1 MSVTS
6 TIDRIKDTTIMRM
19 IRKMAGVIDE
29 QIASVKAVN
38 DKLDNFNIDGVETQL
53 AKNTSDIGQLKI
65 SDNEHTAQITT
76 LDSNVDNHAREIT
89 NLKASDV
96 KQNSDIEGLN
106 TLTDALTKELPT
118 DITLYRDGT
127 GKIRMQVIKE
137 DNTTF
142 DSNTLDMVIPY
153 QYSIISGT
161 SARSFKLD
169 ITTSDGNHIITN
181 DFLIPEGGG
190 TDITVTSVTL
200 IKDPTNSNKVKVSI
214 GLSDGTPLESGY
226 VEMVNA
232 VSGTFAN
239 NKLTITV
246 NGVSSVPITI
256 DTTGTVYTQ
265 GTGIKIASG
274 TISIDDTVV
283 ALKSD
288 ISDMETKTNAN
299 ATYATKSALNKLQAN
314 VQDCFNDI
322 SFNDGNLSVT
332 ALDGQ
337 TNTLTLATK
346 IDWTNC
352 SLNDLKTPSV
362 WQVGD
367 MIQGGTLQIGIES
380 GSKAEWLQSVSLL
393 CSSVDTDSV
402 TFYGY
407 CIYNSILPST
417 ETYNVDY
424 VIFYANG
431 NIKIREAKPTA
442 TPYDTNFAPSAQ
454 TINLY
459 KNTASTITGQNK
471 IINVSS
477 VNDAIE
483 KAQIGNNFILPSIEY
498 TADTADNTPMHVTIA
513 SGGPVVGST
522 IYLNTLN
529 MTVIAKTDT
538 TVTLNGYGRYAYKA
552 SASSN
557 TETTIQQMKISTDGS
572 VEILVAHSWSAINT
586 TGTITKINALI
597 CN

>member
-1 MSVTS
+1 MADLEPFKYQAS
-6 TIDRIKDTTIMRM
+6 TNIKEHNEIVDKVNEIV
-19 IRKMAGVIDE
+19 GVINDINLDGLGPRLTADE
-29 QIASVKAVN
+29 A
-38 DKLDNFNIDGVETQL
+38 NIK
-53 AKNTSDIGQLKI
+53 KNTDDITQLKI
-65 SDNEHTAQITT
+65 SDTEHTAEIST
-76 LDSNVDNHAREIT
+76 LESNVDNHAREIT
-89 NLKASDV
+89 AIKAVDA
-96 KQNSDIEGLN
+96 KQNSDISEMN
-106 TLTDALTKELPT
+106 TVVDALTKELPT
-118 DITLYRDGT
+118 EITLYRDGT
-127 GKIRMQVIKE
+127 GKIKAQVTKE

-200 IKDPTNSNKVKVSI
+200 IKDPTNSNKVKVCI

-246 NGVSSVPITI
+246 NGVSSLPITI
-256 DTTGTVYTQ
+256 DTSGTVYSA

-274 TISIDDTVV
+274 IISIDDTVV

-346 IDWTNC
+346 IDWTKC

-367 MIQGGTLQIGIES
+367 MIQGGTLQIGLES

-407 CIYNSILPST
+407 CIYNSVLPST

-442 TPYDTNFAPSAQ
+442 SPYDTNFAPSAQ

-483 KAQIGNNFILPSIEY
+483 KAQIGYNFILPSIEY
-498 TADTADNTPMHVTIA
+498 TADTVDNTPMHVTIA

-538 TVTLNGYGRYAYKA
+538 TITLNGYGRYAYTV
-552 SASSN
+552 SARSN
-557 TETTIQQMKISTDGS
+557 SETTIQQMKISTDGS